1 MNSCVPDWTCNI
13 KHITHLHGGIPMI
26 TFLKRGLASRELENN
41 AVYKDRRVSPVS
53 VDWIIILDYISDCD
67 LTTEFS

>member
-1 MNSCVPDWTCNI
+1 
-13 KHITHLHGGIPMI
+13 MI

-67 LTTEFS
+67 LTTEFSSCNF